1 MDINDLRRQIDAID
15 SKLLALLNERA
26 LIAQQIGQEKTRL
39 NLPVNDSAR
48 EQAIFL
54 RLSQNNSGPLSAV
67 AIQTVFR
74 SIIQVC
80 TELQKEE
87 NNRSES

>member
-1 MDINDLRRQIDAID
+1 LNINDLRCQIDAID
-15 SKLLALLNERA
+15 LKLLALLKERA
-26 LIAQQIGQEKTRL
+26 MIVQQIGQEKTRL
-39 NLPVNDSAR
+39 SLPVYDSTR

-54 RLSQNNSGPLSAV
+54 RLSQNNSGPLSNV

-74 SIIQVC
+74 SVIQVC

-87 NNRSES
+87 NNRSEF